1 MIEVLRTAGRALRM
15 HWPVMLA
22 WHVAGTLGWY
32 VSIEIAGYVG
42 AVSAVLGSLLLP
54 IGILCRLIP
63 FVAMLLVVR
72 DEMRALQ
79 SLAPVPVQGAERR
92 TAFLDALLAGILPF
106 FAFYAAW
113 GYLEEDTSAYFRR
126 VLETNFGFAAQE
138 IAGGVAV
145 GDGQAGSLGFGP
157 LAIGLVVVAFTA
169 RWLLAR
175 YRARLPKIVGIL
187 AAYLEALWVFLTLFL
202 IKDALD
208 LLGSWVGDRQAMV
221 WLADLRETIA
231 AGFAPLAFVWEGV
244 EWLLGEAGGLILLPV
259 AWLAIAGV
267 VYGQAV
273 APERLKIRVAMLDGV
288 RDRYQ
293 SVPARVRA
301 RISDLWAAITARF
314 RPIGA
319 ALVLMWRAGPVL
331 IGGYVLLYTLLIALE
346 RLLFLAATRLV
357 GPQDLAFW
365 FTNMELVTVAVPFI
379 IEPLRVALVA
389 GAYDAV
395 IGKLIGRRERAA
407 SDAAIADAAA
417 AVAAAESTG
426 ASSTGGTVP
435 TAPPADAPAP
445 ATLRRHRRRP

>member
-1 MIEVLRTAGRALRM
+1 MIEVLRTTGRALRM
-15 HWPVMLA
+15 HWPVLLA
-22 WHVAGTLGWY
+22 WQVAGTLGWY
-32 VSIEIAGYVG
+32 VSIELAGYVG
-42 AVSAVLGSLLLP
+42 AVSAIAGSLLLP

-79 SLAPVPVQGAERR
+79 SLAPVPAQGAARR

-138 IAGGVAV
+138 ITGAAAV

-157 LAIGLVVVAFTA
+157 LSIALVVVAFTA
-169 RWLLAR
+169 RWLLGR
-175 YRARLPKIVGIL
+175 YRSRLPKIAGLL

-202 IKDALD
+202 IRDALD
-208 LLGSWVGDRQAMV
+208 LLGGWVADRQAMV
-221 WLADLRETIA
+221 WLADVREAIA
-231 AGFAPLAFVWEGV
+231 QGFAPLAFVWEGV

-288 RDRYQ
+288 RERYR

-301 RISDLWAAITARF
+301 RLSDLWASITGRF

-331 IGGYVLLYTLLIALE
+331 IGGYVLLYTVLIAVE

-357 GPQDLAFW
+357 GPHDLAFW
-365 FTNMELVTVAVPFI
+365 FTNMELVTVAVPFLV
-379 IEPLRVALVA
+379 EPLRVALVA

-395 IGKLIGRRERAA
+395 IGTLIVRRERAA
-407 SDAAIADAAA
+407 ADAAITAQASVETPETAAA
-417 AVAAAESTG
+417 P
-426 ASSTGGTVP
+426 P
-435 TAPPADAPAP
+435 TAGPAGEPAP
-445 ATLRRHRRRP
+445 ASLRRHRRRP